1 MKRTPALLLGLVAL
15 LAVGYVAASPY
26 LAVRAMRDAAMAGDA
41 PGVAEHV
48 DFPAVKDSLKAH
60 LAASVMKSSG
70 EQGVDNPMA
79 GAGAMFAMALMG
91 PMVDAM
97 VSPEGLAA
105 LMKHGALPKPGSAD
119 TNVGDAAPA
128 TDTDTKV
135 DAQMRY
141 RDLNTFVVTLNGA
154 GQPDA
159 PVGLVFRRHGLTSWQ
174 LTSLDLP
181 R

>member
-1 MKRTPALLLGLVAL
+1 MKRTPALLLGFVAV

-48 DFPAVKDSLKAH
+48 DFPAVKDSLKAS
-60 LAASVMKSSG
+60 LAASVTESAG
-70 EQGVDNPMA
+70 EQGADNPMA
-79 GAGAMFAMALMG
+79 GAGAMFAMALMV
-91 PMVDAM
+91 PMIDAM

-105 LMKHGALPKPGSAD
+105 LMKHGALPKPTMPGADGS
-119 TNVGDAAPA
+119 DAAPQPE
-128 TDTDTKV
+128 TQV

-141 RDLNTFVVTLNGA
+141 RDLNTFVVTLSGTSKS
-154 GQPDA
+154 DA
-159 PVGLVFRRHGLTSWQ
+159 PVGLVFRRHGLTAWK
-174 LTSLDLP
+174 LTSLDMP